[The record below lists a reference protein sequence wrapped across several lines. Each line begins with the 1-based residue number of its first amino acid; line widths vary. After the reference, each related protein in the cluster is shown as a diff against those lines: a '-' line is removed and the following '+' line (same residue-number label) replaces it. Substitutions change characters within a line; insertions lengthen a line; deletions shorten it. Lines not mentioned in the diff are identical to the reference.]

1 MSALRTS
8 VSAFIYD
15 DKDINLNA
23 YVNDNDY
30 LVVNIG
36 YVAGIT
42 AFMTPEQGVA
52 LASRILAVVTEHKEQ
67 EIEKARLVLAQHSE
81 A

>member
-15 DKDINLNA
+15 DTDINLNA

-52 LASRILAVVTEHKEQ
+52 LASKILAVVNEHKEQ
-67 EIEKARLVLAQHSE
+67 ELEKARLVLAQYSE